1 MDEKSDK
8 PSSIRHYRHLTRKIV
23 RKHFGTPASRIV
35 YRSSGRT
42 NYVFAVNHVEGQ
54 FVIRISPDP
63 ERVDA
68 FLKES
73 WATQAVRKA
82 GVPST
87 EVLAVDND
95 IGAEPYMITRRVT
108 GTEASHH
115 PRRNRIIQEMG
126 RFASMINSIRTTSF
140 GTNFDWTSNGD
151 KHRTWDDY
159 LRNEFQIE
167 KRFEF
172 FAQQRIVPKSVL
184 DRLISTFDASRNAH
198 IKPSLNHSDLRLKN
212 VIVDDDGEI
221 AAIVDWEECMS
232 TIAPQW
238 ELSIALHDLSIDEKQ
253 LFLEGYGL
261 SNRHIE
267 EMAPLI
273 KAFNIINYYNVAA
286 QAVEQR
292 DHKKLAEIK
301 LRLEGSLDLYSLC
314 G

>member
-1 MDEKSDK
+1 MDEKADR
-8 PSSIRHYRHLTRKIV
+8 PSSIRHYRRLARKIV

-42 NYVFAVNHVEGQ
+42 NYVFAINHVEGQ

-63 ERVDA
+63 ARLEA
-68 FLKES
+68 FLKER
-73 WATQAVRKA
+73 WVTEEVRKA

-87 EVLAVDND
+87 EVLAVGND
-95 IGAEPYMITRRVT
+95 VSEEPYMITRRVT

-115 PRRNRIIQEMG
+115 PKRNRIIQEMG
-126 RFASMINSIRTTSF
+126 RFAAMINSIRTTTF
-140 GTNFDWTSNGD
+140 GANFDWSRTGV
-151 KHRTWDDY
+151 KLQTWDDY
-159 LRNEFQIE
+159 LREELRIDE
-167 KRFEF
+167 RLEF
-172 FAQQRIVPKSVL
+172 FEEHRILPRADL
-184 DRLISTFDASRNAH
+184 DSLMNIVDGSRNAQ

-221 AAIVDWEECMS
+221 AAIVDWEECLS

-253 LFLEGYGL
+253 LFIEGYGL
-261 SNRHIE
+261 NNRHIE

-273 KAFNIINYYNVAA
+273 KAFNIVNYHAA
-286 QAVEQR
+286 TAAAIEQQ

-301 LRLEGSLDLYSLC
+301 LRLNGALDLYSLC
-314 G
+314 N